1 MLKRSLI
8 LVFSTFIIALM
19 LGVVVWYLA
28 FLAGPKPPASL
39 GMSTIS
45 RSARVDWVENGLV
58 RVDAET
64 MPDALV
70 GLGYGMGRS
79 RAWQLVLW
87 RQAALGDLSAW
98 FGDDAVPI
106 DHLSLQLNLADQA
119 KSDYQNLSASDQESV
134 RLLSSGINEAI
145 SASDVARGTPFLL
158 LGVEPAPWEAWHGL
172 AIERLFSWI
181 AGQPFAPTDTSYT
194 AGADRALREIL
205 QMDGFQYNWL
215 ASSAGDSTSFVAARF
230 VTGKTAMPFFVET
243 QINTPDRLIMGLFV
257 PGTFVSP
264 MGFTSTTTP
273 NESSLSW
280 AFLLKGS
287 ASLSHESIDPRR
299 ISTSFKR
306 ITTDNQESLVQ
317 IHRMDDEMP
326 LVYSVRDV
334 ESEPV
339 PVLKWP
345 AFSLPSD
352 YSSWIGLLRGIKAE
366 PALIRADGIITEGAV
381 SSVSGSPLVQS
392 RNENGIL
399 FVASSLSD
407 KTPESGVNRFAASV
421 SPEQLLSDMFSQ
433 SASQTLSSYLV
444 HLPDSV
450 LTGARL
456 KEGIPY
462 LVNWNFE
469 YDASE
474 IGASIFETMLHEQ
487 VRADSTLPSQMTVLL
502 DKMIVQNGSDM
513 SSWRW
518 ENIQNR
524 TLHFPGT
531 SKNSPDG
538 GRPEES
544 FNAKFHP
551 INVGGPGHPQTFV
564 WGTAHESN
572 ADSLSS
578 AWEGAIDMNE
588 QELLFRRPFIDYA
601 AFWGSFL
608 SSDRPIELIR
618 FSTTQSSL
626 STLLLPLPENE

>member
-1 MLKRSLI
+1 
-8 LVFSTFIIALM
+8 
-19 LGVVVWYLA
+19 
-28 FLAGPKPPASL
+28 
-39 GMSTIS
+39 MSTIS

-58 RVDAET
+58 RVDAES
-64 MPDALV
+64 MSDAIV

-87 RQAALGDLSAW
+87 RQAALGNLSKW

-119 KSDYQNLSASDQESV
+119 KSDFQNLSESDQESV
-134 RLLSSGINEAI
+134 RLLTSGINEAI
-145 SASDVARGTPFLL
+145 SASDVARGTSFLL
-158 LGVEPAPWEAWHGL
+158 LGVEPEPWEAWHGL

-181 AGQPFAPTDTSYT
+181 AGQPFALTDTSYA

-215 ASSAGDSTSFVAARF
+215 ASSAGDSTSFVAARY
-230 VTGKTAMPFFVET
+230 VTGKTAIPFFVET
-243 QINTPDRLIMGLFV
+243 QINTPDRLILGLFV

-264 MGFTSTTTP
+264 MGFTSAPTSD
-273 NESSLSW
+273 ESSLSW

-287 ASLSHESIDPRR
+287 ASLSHERVDPGR

-317 IHRMDDEMP
+317 IHRMDNEMP

-334 ESEPV
+334 GAEPV
-339 PVLKWP
+339 PVLTWP

-352 YSSWIGLLRGIKAE
+352 YPSWIGLLRGVKAE
-366 PALIRADGIITEGAV
+366 PALILSDGIVMEGGV
-381 SSVSGSPLVQS
+381 SFVSGSPLVQV

-399 FVASSLSD
+399 FVASALSD
-407 KTPESGVNRFAASV
+407 KTPEFGVNRFAASV
-421 SPEQLLSDMFSQ
+421 SPEQLLSNTFSQ
-433 SASQTLSSYLV
+433 SAAQTLSSYLV
-444 HLPDSV
+444 HLPDSL

-474 IGASIFETMLHEQ
+474 IGASIFEMMQQEQ
-487 VRADSTLPSQMTVLL
+487 IRADSTLPSQMTVLL
-502 DKMIVQNGSDM
+502 DNMILENGPDM

-518 ENIQNR
+518 ENIQDR

-531 SKNSPDG
+531 TMNPPDG
-538 GRPEES
+538 GRPEAS
-544 FNAKFHP
+544 FSAKFHP

-564 WGTAHESN
+564 WGTAHEINS
-572 ADSLSS
+572 DSLSS
-578 AWEGAIDMNE
+578 AWEGAIDLNE
-588 QELLFRRPFIDYA
+588 QELLFRRPFINYA
-601 AFWGSFL
+601 AFLGSFL

-618 FSTTQSSL
+618 FSTTPSSL
-626 STLLLPLPENE
+626 STLLLPLSENE